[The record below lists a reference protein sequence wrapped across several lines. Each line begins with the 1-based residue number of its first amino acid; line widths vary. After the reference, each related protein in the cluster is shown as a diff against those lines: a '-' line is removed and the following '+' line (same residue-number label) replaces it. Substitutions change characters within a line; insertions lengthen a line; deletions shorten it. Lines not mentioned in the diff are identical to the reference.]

1 VNVVSGTGI
10 DLRPRSVTV
19 NVISNTGTVF
29 AREITPSLR
38 NPLGLAFTMTQP
50 LIFLLLFGPLLS
62 GTPGVGEGSP
72 WQWFVPGILVMLA
85 LFGTGGTGY
94 LLLIEMAS
102 GSLERMLV
110 TPLSRAAMM
119 IGRNLKEVVTL
130 LAQAV
135 LIVVALLPFGFRLHP
150 LGALTGLLIL
160 AVFGLGL
167 GGLTF
172 ALAIAAKRREEIFH
186 GVQQLVLFPLLLL
199 SGVLMPMDAA
209 PPWMSVLSQANP
221 VTYIVE
227 AERAL
232 FAGDLSSESVLYGV
246 IAAVATAVVGL
257 ALGTRAMRRATL

>member
-1 VNVVSGTGI
+1 
-10 DLRPRSVTV
+10 
-19 NVISNTGTVF
+19 
-29 AREITPSLR
+29 
-38 NPLGLAFTMTQP
+38 
-50 LIFLLLFGPLLS
+50 
-62 GTPGVGEGSP
+62 
-72 WQWFVPGILVMLA
+72 
-85 LFGTGGTGY
+85 
-94 LLLIEMAS
+94 MAS

-110 TPLSRAAMM
+110 TPLSRTAMM

-160 AVFGLGL
+160 AVLGLGL

-172 ALAIAAKRREEIFH
+172 ALAIAAKRREELFY
-186 GVQQLVLFPLLLL
+186 GVQQVVLFPLLLL

-209 PPWMSVLSQANP
+209 PSWLSVLSQANP

-232 FAGDLSSESVLYGV
+232 FAGDLSSKPVLYGV
-246 IAAVATAVVGL
+246 IAAAATAVVGL

>member
-1 VNVVSGTGI
+1 M
-10 DLRPRSVTV
+10 
-19 NVISNTGTVF
+19 NVISDTGTVF
-29 AREITPSLR
+29 AREIRPSLR
-38 NPLGLAFTMTQP
+38 NPVGLAFTMMQP

-62 GTPGVGEGSP
+62 GMPGVGEGSP

-85 LFGTGGTGY
+85 LFGTTGAGY
-94 LLLIEMAS
+94 LLLIEMTS

-110 TPLSRAAMM
+110 TPLSRTAMM
-119 IGRNLKEVVTL
+119 IGRNLKEVLTL

-135 LIVVALLPFGFRLHP
+135 LIVAALLPFGFRLYP

-172 ALAIAAKRREEIFH
+172 ALAIAAKRREELFYA
-186 GVQQLVLFPLLLL
+186 VQQVVLFPLLLL
-199 SGVLMPMDAA
+199 SGVLMPMEAA
-209 PPWMSVLSQANP
+209 PSWLSALSHANP

-232 FAGDLSSESVLYGV
+232 FAGDLSSEPVLYGA
-246 IAAVATAVVGL
+246 IAAAAMAVVGL
-257 ALGTRAMRRATL
+257 ALGTRAMRRASL